1 MYSGGRHTAGFAATL
16 LVLLFAFS
24 LRALVPVGYMP
35 VVDADGL
42 HLVVC
47 DPAAPAGGGD
57 DHKDGHH
64 GGHDDDHDEGPAGFE
79 SGCVFAAA
87 APAAG
92 PADPP
97 PLPRPPVLVFIHES
111 RPPFRD
117 PPPTDRSEGPPPP
130 ARAPPLSI

>member
-1 MYSGGRHTAGFAATL
+1 MDFGGRHSAGFAATL
-16 LVLLFAFS
+16 LVLLFAFF

-35 VVDADGL
+35 EVGADGL

-47 DPAAPAGGGD
+47 GQAAPAGHG
-57 DHKDGHH
+57 DGHTD
-64 GGHDDDHDEGPAGFE
+64 GHDDGHDEGPAAFE

-97 PLPRPPVLVFIHES
+97 PLPRPPFVVAVHNP
-111 RPPFRD
+111 RPAVRD
-117 PPPTDRSEGPPPP
+117 APAADRSEGPPPP